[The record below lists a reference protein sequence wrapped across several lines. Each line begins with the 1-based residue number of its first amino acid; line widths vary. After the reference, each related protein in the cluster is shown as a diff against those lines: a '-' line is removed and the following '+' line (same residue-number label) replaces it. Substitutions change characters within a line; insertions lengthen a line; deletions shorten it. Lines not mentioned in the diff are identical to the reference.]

1 MEASLFR
8 RIGTVYFVLCFSA
21 MAFAS
26 IAYFRRVTARYEEAC
41 VESCE
46 HGMVDLVLLASC
58 TTVCVLS
65 TFFLVFVLV
74 GIRDKAPG
82 HITFN
87 KIFMLVRNCV
97 LAVRWIYEI
106 IEVTIYHIHGDGQG
120 NTGDTVITNSV
131 LLVVV
136 LVVSQ
141 WCVNLV
147 QFVFM
152 DAVITPVEMY
162 VLSGIE
168 RDTRQ
173 RLRERESKKESC
185 ANGDASVCVEMM
197 PLDGKS

>member
-120 NTGDTVITNSV
+120 KTGDTVITNSV

-136 LVVSQ
+136 LV
-141 WCVNLV
+141 
-147 QFVFM
+147 
-152 DAVITPVEMY
+152 VITPVEMY